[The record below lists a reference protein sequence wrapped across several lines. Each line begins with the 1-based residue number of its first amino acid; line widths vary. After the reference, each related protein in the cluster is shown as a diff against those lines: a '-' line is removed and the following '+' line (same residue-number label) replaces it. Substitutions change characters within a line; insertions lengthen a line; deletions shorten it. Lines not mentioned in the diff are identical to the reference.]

1 MTVEEALAIVERILP
16 QGRLSKIQAEI
27 LRQSWEGKSYT
38 DIALASDYDAGYI
51 KDVGSH
57 LWQLLSKVLGEKVTK
72 HNFRGV
78 LQRFIQR
85 EAASAQSAPQP
96 STSPLILPSTP
107 ATIAHNLP
115 VRDFSRIVGR
125 DRELAQLL
133 EALTFDCPTH
143 CISIEGIGGMGK
155 TTLALSA
162 AYHYL
167 PSTSTTTN
175 LESNSPLNLTPTF
188 EAIIFTSAKQERL
201 TSQGVLPRLKP
212 ERSLRD
218 IFRAIARTLKRP
230 DILLMDFEEQI
241 EQIQDSLN
249 RQPTLLIVDNL
260 ETLEDWRSILAFL
273 YDLPSTV
280 KVVITSRQQFS
291 FQAIRLEP
299 LPSTESFS
307 LIEQQ
312 AQSKRVVLGP
322 ADVQALHHYTSGV
335 PAAIVYAVGQL
346 AAGYPVQHLPSRL
359 TLAVGDYA
367 HFYFQSSMSLLQGTL
382 PHYLLMSLA
391 LSPGSASPEA
401 IAHIAGSDNLT
412 QSMEGLAQL
421 QQLSLVNHQSGRY
434 SILALTREYALA
446 ELTTHPNFEQAA
458 RNRWINWFLSYVQ
471 QHGGKDGKEWQEYPL
486 LDQEWDNLQAV
497 IEWCMASDRYDEMRQ
512 LWQQVNSY
520 THTQGYRQNRLNVW
534 NTRLDWADW
543 LIQAAEQRQDWFTAL
558 EVMLDQGWTLTLLA
572 QPRHLEQAHT
582 LYQKAWELRHHQSL
596 NFQAELAINIAV
608 LRIQERQLPEATQ
621 WLQQAQQLLNHAET
635 EIAMPR
641 SQIQIWYYQ
650 GEVAYKTA
658 HYNQAR
664 SLFQQVLTQAEQ
676 LNWQRAIFL
685 AKDWLADIAIHQ
697 QQFST
702 AQQLLEEGLQV
713 ATANQDA
720 CRVAFCE
727 RSLARLEKARGNGAI
742 AQQWATTAKQRFE
755 GLGMLTEAKETAVLL
770 QTLV

>member
-1 MTVEEALAIVERILP
+1 MTVKEALAIVERLLP
-16 QGRLSKIQAEI
+16 QGRLSKIQTEI
-27 LRQSWEGKSYT
+27 LCQSWDGKSYT
-38 DIALASDYDAGYI
+38 DIARISGYDAGYI
-51 KDVGSH
+51 KDTGSN
-57 LWQLLSKVLGEKVTK
+57 LWQSLSKALGEKVTK

-78 LQRFIQR
+78 LQRFIER
-85 EAASAQSAPQP
+85 EANSPKPVLQP
-96 STSPLILPSTP
+96 PTSPLILPTTP
-107 ATIAHNLP
+107 TAIAHNLP
-115 VRDFSRIVGR
+115 VRDFNRIIGR
-125 DRELAQLL
+125 DRELTQLL
-133 EALTFDCPTH
+133 ESLTFDCPTH

-162 AYHYL
+162 AYHHL
-167 PSTSTTTN
+167 PSTPTVTN
-175 LESNSPLNLTPTF
+175 LEPESGLTPTF

-218 IFRAIARTLKRP
+218 IFRAIARTLKRS

-322 ADVQALHHYTSGV
+322 ADVQTLHHYTSGV
-335 PAAIVYAVGQL
+335 PAAVVYAVGQL

-382 PHYLLMSLA
+382 PHYLLMALA
-391 LSPGSASPEA
+391 LSPGSASLEA

-412 QSMEGLAQL
+412 QSVEGLAQL
-421 QQLSLVNHQSGRY
+421 QQLSLVHQQSGRY

-497 IEWCMASDRYDEMRQ
+497 IEWCIASDRYDEMRQ

-520 THTQGYRQNRLNVW
+520 THKQGYHQNRLNVW

-596 NFQAELAINIAV
+596 SFQAELAINIAV

-621 WLQQAQQLLNHAET
+621 WLQRSQQLLNGAEA

-650 GEVAYKTA
+650 GEVAYKTEN
-658 HYNQAR
+658 YDQAR
-664 SLFQQVLTQAEQ
+664 SLFQQVLAQAEG
-676 LNWQRAIFL
+676 LEWQRAQFL
-685 AKDWLADIAIHQ
+685 AKDWLADIAIQ
-697 QQFST
+697 QQDFSA
-702 AQQLLEEGLQV
+702 AQHLLEEGLQV

-727 RSLARLEKARGNGAI
+727 RSLARLEKARGNG
-742 AQQWATTAKQRFE
+742 
-755 GLGMLTEAKETAVLL
+755 
-770 QTLV
+770 

>member
-1 MTVEEALAIVERILP
+1 MTVEEALVVVERILP

-27 LRQSWEGKSYT
+27 LRQSWDGKSYT
-38 DIALASDYDAGYI
+38 DIALASDYDAGYV

-57 LWQLLSKVLGEKVTK
+57 LWQLLSQVLGEKVTK

-85 EAASAQSAPQP
+85 EVTSTQPLAPV
-96 STSPLILPSTP
+96 SPLILPKPST
-107 ATIAHNLP
+107 AIAHNLP
-115 VRDFSRIVGR
+115 VRDFSRIIGR

-155 TTLALSA
+155 TTLTLSA

-167 PSTSTTTN
+167 HATSNTAN
-175 LESNSPLNLTPTF
+175 PEPDSFLRLAPTF

-201 TSQGVLPRLKP
+201 TPQGVLPRLKP

-218 IFRAIARTLKRP
+218 VFRAIARTLKCS

-241 EQIQDSLN
+241 EQIQDALN
-249 RQPTLLIVDNL
+249 RQSTLLIVDNL

-291 FQAIRLEP
+291 FHAIRLEP
-299 LPSTESFS
+299 LPPAESFS
-307 LIEQQ
+307 LIQQ
-312 AQSKRVVLGP
+312 QVQSKSIVLGST
-322 ADVQALHHYTSGV
+322 DVQTLHHYTSGV
-335 PAAIVYAVGQL
+335 PAAIIYAIGQL
-346 AAGYPVQHLPSRL
+346 AAGYPVKHLPSRL

-382 PHYLLMSLA
+382 PHYLLMALA
-391 LSPGSASPEA
+391 LSPGSAPLEA
-401 IAHIAGSDNLT
+401 IAHIAGSDNLAH
-412 QSMEGLAQL
+412 SMEGLAQL
-421 QQLSLVNHQSGRY
+421 LQLSLVNQQAGRY

-446 ELTTHPNFEQAA
+446 ELATHPNFEQAA

-471 QHGGKDGKEWQEYPL
+471 QHGGKDSKEWQEYPL

-497 IEWCMASDRYDEMRQ
+497 IEWCIASDRYDEMRQ

-520 THTQGYRQNRLNVW
+520 THTQGYRKNRLNVW

-558 EVMLDQGWTLTLLA
+558 EVMLDQGWTLTLLG
-572 QPRHLEQAHT
+572 QSRHLEQAHT
-582 LYQKAWELRHHQSL
+582 LYQKAWEQRHYQTL

-608 LRIQERQLPEATQ
+608 LRIQQRLFVEATD
-621 WLQQAQQLLNHAET
+621 WLQQAQQLLSRAAIET
-635 EIAMPR
+635 SMPR

-650 GEVAYKTA
+650 GEVAYKTEN
-658 HYNQAR
+658 YNQAHT
-664 SLFQQVLTQAEQ
+664 LFQQVLAQAEY
-676 LNWQRAIFL
+676 LDWQRAKFL
-685 AKDWLADIAIHQ
+685 AKDWLADIAIQ
-697 QQFST
+697 QQHFSE
-702 AQQLLEEGLQV
+702 AQHLLEEGLQA
-713 ATANQDA
+713 ATTNQDT

-742 AQQWATTAKQRFE
+742 AQHWAATAKHRFE
-755 GLGMLTEAKETAVLL
+755 ELGMLTEAKETAVLL